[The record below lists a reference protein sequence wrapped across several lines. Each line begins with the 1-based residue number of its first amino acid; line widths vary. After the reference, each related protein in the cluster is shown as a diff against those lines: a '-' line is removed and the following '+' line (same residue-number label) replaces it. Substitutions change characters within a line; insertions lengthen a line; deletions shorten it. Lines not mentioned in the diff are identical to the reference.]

1 MIDEGRLY
9 QALGASLK
17 KNRESNLPTRRRLT
31 QAELARE
38 VGLERTSITNIEN
51 GNQKVPLHV
60 LYRICEV
67 LQVSI
72 AEVLPPVADIRA
84 IEYVA
89 ELQDLT
95 IGGRTQSVPLALKQK
110 IEQLISQGD
119 GHAWEK

>member
-1 MIDEGRLY
+1 MIDERRLY
-9 QALGASLK
+9 QALGERLK

-31 QAELARE
+31 QSELARE

-72 AEVLPPVADIRA
+72 LEVLPAVADIRA
-84 IEYVA
+84 AEPA
-89 ELQDLT
+89 GELQDLT
-95 IGGRTQSVPLALKQK
+95 FGGRTQSVPIALKQK
-110 IEQLISQGD
+110 IEQLINRED
-119 GHAWEK
+119 EHAPKN